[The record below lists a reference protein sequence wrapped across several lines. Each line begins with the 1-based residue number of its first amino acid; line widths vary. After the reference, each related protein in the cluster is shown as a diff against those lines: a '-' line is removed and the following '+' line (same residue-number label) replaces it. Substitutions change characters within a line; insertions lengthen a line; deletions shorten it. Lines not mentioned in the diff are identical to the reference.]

1 MKKNRI
7 FQCRVFPLLLAFS
20 VLVFA
25 LIPIKAN
32 AAVTKS
38 YNYEDYV
45 SSATVSGNVKTVNV
59 SIPVEPVR
67 WQYFLSGAE
76 VGVASGNV
84 MALDV
89 SPNRQ
94 YAIRCYVFGSSLD
107 LNEYAI
113 GRSYSTDALY
123 IGNIPDGTSY
133 DVRCDLFI
141 DDTSATVGF
150 ANSWTDLYL
159 DENGKCLK
167 VVNQNSSAGCVIG
180 QTINTYHILMSGTIS
195 KPEGAVYLVTGF
207 QFHNI
212 KTGSET
218 DTLGISFYGYNLTM
232 DIDQLSSLA
241 EQQGKTNKLLE
252 EIKTGSTADQEA
264 ADKFNDEVGNQTGE
278 MDKLV
283 GDMDKLNKPDIG
295 SMDFSVDEFVSSDD
309 ISLLAGTITPVMQ
322 NELVIGM
329 FMIVSI
335 CVFASFVLFGKKG

>member
-1 MKKNRI
+1 MKINIHK
-7 FQCRVFPLLLAFS
+7 RVFAFLS
-20 VLVFA
+20 VFAILSFA
-25 LIPIKAN
+25 LIPIKAS

-59 SIPVEPVR
+59 SIPVEPVL

-76 VGVASGNV
+76 VGVASGNN

-89 SPNRQ
+89 NPNRQ

-107 LNEYAI
+107 LNQYAI

-167 VVNQNSSAGCVIG
+167 VVNQNSSAGCVVG
-180 QTINTYHILMSGTIS
+180 QTTNTYHILMSGTIS

-212 KTGSET
+212 KTGTET

-283 GDMDKLNKPDIG
+283 GDMDKLEKPDVDDI
-295 SMDFSVDEFVSSDD
+295 DVSVDDYVDPEGVDIMSQTLTPILLDPFLLSFLMIVVILTFVSY
-309 ISLLAGTITPVMQ
+309 
-322 NELVIGM
+322 
-329 FMIVSI
+329 
-335 CVFASFVLFGKKG
+335 VLFGLRG

>member
-1 MKKNRI
+1 MKHKT
-7 FQCRVFPLLLAFS
+7 FRVFSFFCCLSFVLAF
-20 VLVFA
+20 A
-25 LIPIKAN
+25 LMPIKAS

-59 SIPVEPVR
+59 SIPVEPVK
-67 WQYFLSGAE
+67 WQYFLSGSE
-76 VGVASGNV
+76 VGVGSGNN

-89 SPNRQ
+89 RPNTQ
-94 YAIRCYVFGSSLD
+94 YAIRCYVFGSTLD
-107 LNEYAI
+107 LNQYAI
-113 GRSYSTDALY
+113 GRTYSTDALY

-133 DVRCDLFI
+133 EVRCDLFI
-141 DDTSATVGF
+141 DDSSASVAF
-150 ANSWTDLYL
+150 SRSWTDLYL

-167 VVNQNSSAGCVIG
+167 LVNQESSAYCIPGSSY
-180 QTINTYHILMSGTIS
+180 NTYSIKMDGTIS

-212 KTGSET
+212 KTGSQT
-218 DTLGISFYGYNLTM
+218 DTLGISFLGYNLTM

-241 EQQGKTNKLLE
+241 EQQGETNKLLE
-252 EIKTGSTADQEA
+252 EIQNGSPADQEA

-295 SMDFSVDEFVSSDD
+295 GMDISVDK
-309 ISLLAGTITPVMQ
+309 
-322 NELVIGM
+322 LVPSAEASILSQSIVPFMENDLIVGM
-329 FMIVSI
+329 LMIVAML
-335 CVFASFVLFGKKG
+335 VFVSFVLFGKRR